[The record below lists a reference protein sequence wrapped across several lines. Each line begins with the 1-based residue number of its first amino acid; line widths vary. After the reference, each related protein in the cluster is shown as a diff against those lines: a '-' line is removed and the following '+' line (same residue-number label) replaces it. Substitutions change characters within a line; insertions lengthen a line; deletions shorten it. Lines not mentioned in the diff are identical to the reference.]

1 MNGDILASFQTY
13 LSGTSPM
20 AYVVAYV
27 AGVLVSFTPCI
38 YPVIP
43 VTVAYIASQSA
54 GSRAR
59 GFVLSL
65 FYVLGTSFT
74 YTILGYVAA
83 VTGRLFGQIQTS
95 PWTYL
100 VVANISIL
108 MGLSMLGVFTLPMP
122 GFLTRRSARPG
133 SGFLGAFVLGAT
145 VGLVLGP
152 CSAPVLGVL
161 LSYVAAQQNPIFGT
175 SLLFV
180 FAFGMGTL
188 LIVLGTFTGLLAN
201 LPRAGGWMV
210 IIQKAFGWA
219 LIALGEY
226 FLITAGQL
234 MI

>member
-1 MNGDILASFQTY
+1 
-13 LSGTSPM
+13 
-20 AYVVAYV
+20 
-27 AGVLVSFTPCI
+27 
-38 YPVIP
+38 
-43 VTVAYIASQSA
+43 
-54 GSRAR
+54 
-59 GFVLSL
+59 
-65 FYVLGTSFT
+65 
-74 YTILGYVAA
+74 VAA
-83 VTGRLFGQIQTS
+83 ITGQLFGQIQTS
-95 PWTYL
+95 PWTYF

-133 SGFLGAFVLGAT
+133 SGFLGALILGAT
-145 VGLVLGP
+145 VGLILGP

-161 LSYVAAQQNPIFGT
+161 LSYVATQQNPIFGT

-210 IIQKAFGWA
+210 IIQKAFGWV

-226 FLITAGQL
+226 FLITAGQF